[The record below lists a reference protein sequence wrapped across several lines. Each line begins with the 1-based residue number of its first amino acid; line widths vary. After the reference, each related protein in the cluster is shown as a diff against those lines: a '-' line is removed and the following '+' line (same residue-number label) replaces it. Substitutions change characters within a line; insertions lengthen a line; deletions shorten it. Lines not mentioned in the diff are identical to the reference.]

1 MTRLFVPTTGV
12 GNWQALLSDPE
23 LHWKRGRSAF
33 ELAVSWEAAARRES
47 GMPSDIDAVLRQTSR
62 LSSACLVAGF
72 VEHRTPLPG
81 GTRASQSDLWALLC
95 GSDGLIS
102 MTVEGKAG
110 EPFDKTVGDWRSEAG
125 EGSGKAVRLA
135 DLAKELG
142 LTEIPDSIM
151 YQLVHRTAAAVKEAR
166 RCRAASA
173 VMLVQSFSKDER
185 SLRDFEAFSALLGA
199 KTGENQVRLVKNLLG
214 IDLFLGWVS
223 SSLATDD
230 VVAKAVEAG

>member
-1 MTRLFVPTTGV
+1 
-12 GNWQALLSDPE
+12 
-23 LHWKRGRSAF
+23 
-33 ELAVSWEAAARRES
+33 
-47 GMPSDIDAVLRQTSR
+47 
-62 LSSACLVAGF
+62 
-72 VEHRTPLPG
+72 
-81 GTRASQSDLWALLC
+81 
-95 GSDGLIS
+95 